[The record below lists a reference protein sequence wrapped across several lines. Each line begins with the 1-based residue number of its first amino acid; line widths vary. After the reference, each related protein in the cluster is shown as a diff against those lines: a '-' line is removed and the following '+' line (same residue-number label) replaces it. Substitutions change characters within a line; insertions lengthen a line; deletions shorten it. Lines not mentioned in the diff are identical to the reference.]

1 MKANRKL
8 GKIKETI
15 IFGRLLKA
23 SAFATAL
30 FVMAYVFVPT
40 ILAEAN
46 AATDVDTKITW
57 NQVSLTLDPDY
68 GNGSTTDE
76 GHGDIDF
83 GEIVP
88 TSVADGNVGT
98 MRVIKK
104 NIGVTT
110 NGQFYSVYL
119 SMAGTTKSLILE
131 DSTLE
136 IEPIDAT
143 WDGTGDSAPQAFSE
157 TSWGFAVPTGN
168 GTTTLATPFTYNY
181 SNNYDGILATDL
193 TKSSH
198 STAYNQGTWAQV
210 PVVDTTNNIG
220 PQQIWKATCDT
231 TNSQGHACTTY
242 GIEQD
247 SFPVYYGIMVDT
259 DTMAGTYANQVVY
272 TAMASSSSLDQVSKN
287 INRSTKFVTSG
298 TVETLSV
305 DLSTS
310 GGSFTKDEVE
320 IYLIPHNIAAANS
333 YNSTTTPNNFSTY
346 KVAANKCTI
355 GTNADDFIVSDRG
368 LTLNCTL
375 PDSPNG
381 IDDGLTTTTA
391 AETSSGTQL
400 GEFDI
405 WLHVKN
411 YNYDY
416 ISKYTKNTNPVAS
429 IVYAGLQST
438 DESGNK
444 YITKMQEMNQTFC
457 KNTNEWGTTL
467 GANAELYNYQGMNAT
482 TPVSLGTGATAD
494 ALGLGTF
501 ALTDSRDGKDYLVRR
516 LADGNCWMVQNLDL
530 ELADFAGKKTAADG
544 ALTPENTDI
553 SALGVDY
560 YDPTEITNNKI
571 NSSVTAQSGGLSPSQ
586 SVNVSGNLSTNN
598 FVGLAKYMLGTTV
611 DTTEQFQSYDL
622 ANGNHFWGTKCTA
635 TTTDGV
641 ITSTN
646 CDTSLASSDIT
657 NTVLS
662 EIPRS
667 YSNMVTSDQSTDFA
681 SATQFRYVPTSWETG
696 QTRTQTMDGTTGYPT
711 AAASAFGNSATSL
724 VTSTNAYVPTE
735 KASSGSS
742 YNYTVGTANTNYAPY
757 ESAADGSFY
766 GTMYV
771 GHYYNWYAATAESG
785 SFSSTKTYDASICP
799 AGWRLPVNGGSATN
813 YSWNKLIQGTYH
825 VISYEG
831 NQYVD
836 PNADQKV
843 ASYTQSTDMH
853 KLPLSIPFTGNY
865 YWQGGNLNYR
875 GTNGYFWSSTVY
887 DATYARHLN
896 FNSTYVGPQ
905 NGSNKV
911 NGFTVRC
918 VAR

>member
-1 MKANRKL
+1 MNQDNL
-8 GKIKETI
+8 GGIKSRI
-15 IFGRLLKA
+15 ILHRLLGISVGA
-23 SAFATAL
+23 LAVFLMAFVL
-30 FVMAYVFVPT
+30 LPT

-68 GNGSTTDE
+68 GNGATTDE
-76 GHGDIDF
+76 GHGDVQF

-88 TSVADGNVGT
+88 TSVAEGNLGT
-98 MRVIKK
+98 MRVVKK

-119 SMAGTTKSLILE
+119 SMAGNSNSLILE

-136 IEPIDAT
+136 IEAIDAT
-143 WDGTGDSAPQAFSE
+143 WDGTGANAPQAFSE

-168 GTTTLATPFTYNY
+168 GTTTLTTPFTYNY
-181 SNNYDGILATDL
+181 SGTYDSILATDL
-193 TKSSH
+193 TKTSH
-198 STAYNQGTWAQV
+198 ASAYNQGTWAKV
-210 PVVDTTNNIG
+210 PVVDTTNNVG
-220 PQQIWKATCDT
+220 PQQIWKASCDT
-231 TNSQGHACTTY
+231 TNSQGHACATY

-259 DTMAGTYANQVVY
+259 DTMAGVYENQIVY

-320 IYLIPHNIAAANS
+320 IYLIPHNIAAGNS
-333 YNSTTTPNNFSTY
+333 YESTTTPNDFSTY

-355 GTNADDFIVSDRG
+355 GANASDFIVSSQG
-368 LTLNCTL
+368 LTVNCTL

-381 IDDGLTTTTA
+381 IDDGLATTTA
-391 AETSSGTQL
+391 AETSSGAQL

-416 ISKYTKNTNPVAS
+416 ISKYTKNSSPVAS

-438 DESGNK
+438 DASGNK
-444 YITKMQEMNQTFC
+444 YITKMQEMDQTFC

-467 GANAELYNYQGMNAT
+467 GANATLYNYKGMSAE

-494 ALGLGTF
+494 TLGLGTF
-501 ALTDSRDGKDYLVRR
+501 ALTDSRDNKDYLVRR

-530 ELADFAGKKTAADG
+530 ELADFAGKKTANDG

-571 NSSVTAQSGGLSPSQ
+571 TGSVTAQSGGISPSQ
-586 SVNVSGNLSTNN
+586 SVNVSSNLTTNN

-611 DTTEQFQSYDL
+611 DTTEQFQSFDL
-622 ANGNHFWGTKCTA
+622 AGGNHFWGTKCTA

-641 ITSTN
+641 ITSTT
-646 CDTSLASSDIT
+646 CDTSLAASAIT
-657 NTVLS
+657 NTILS

-667 YSNMVTSDQSTDFA
+667 YSNMVTNDNSTDFA

-696 QTRTQTMDGTTGYPT
+696 QTRTQAMDGTTGYPT
-711 AAASAFGNSATSL
+711 AAASAFGNGATSL

-735 KASSGSS
+735 KASSSSS

-785 SFSSTKTYDASICP
+785 SFSSSKTVDASICP
-799 AGWRLPVNGGSATN
+799 AGWRLPQNGGSSTD

-836 PNADQKV
+836 PNADPKV

-853 KLPLSIPFTGNY
+853 KLPLSIPFTGLY
-865 YWQGGNLNYR
+865 AWQSGTLNDR
-875 GTNGYFWSSTVY
+875 GAYGYFWSSSVSSSTH
-887 DATYARHLN
+887 ARYLY
-896 FNSTYVGPQ
+896 FSSTNVSPQ
-905 NGSNKV
+905 YNANKV
-911 NGFTVRC
+911 YGFTVRC